1 MKKQTL
7 FYIMALM
14 ALGVVAQEGPSSGAR
29 PATSTSKRGGYAT
42 DQFDGFAEMKVDER
56 LEQKESSLWYSVS
69 EDTPAKQLAYA
80 RQADTE
86 GQLRRARKGY
96 EALIREWPT
105 SKEAAQAQLFLANYY
120 EARMDY
126 ERAFQEYQYLLTF
139 YAGFCPYNE
148 ILDRQYKLANVLRS
162 DNRSMFGWLV
172 SAPESNRIRYEQIV
186 RNAPRAPLAP
196 TCMLIAG
203 DIRREE
209 KEIDEAIKI
218 YEGLLNRYPRSE
230 EAEVAAF
237 FSAGCR
243 YKRSKTQDTNE
254 ANIRDAITFM
264 KTVQAIM
271 PNNPQKVQFSTWE
284 ADLNIQ
290 LEENSYKTAY
300 FYDTRQR
307 NKAAA
312 VAAYRRFLSEFRNSK
327 YAEEVRQRLIELE
340 PAESGKGT
348 KNEK

>member
-7 FYIMALM
+7 FCGIALM
-14 ALGVVAQEGPSSGAR
+14 ALCGVAQEGPSSGAR
-29 PATSTSKRGGYAT
+29 PSTTATRHGGYAT

-56 LEQKESSLWYSVS
+56 LEQKESSMWYSVS
-69 EDTPAKQLAYA
+69 EDTPAKQLVYA
-80 RQADTE
+80 RQAYTD
-86 GQLRRARKGY
+86 GHMRRARKGY

-105 SKEAAQAQLFLANYY
+105 SKEAAQAQLFLAQYY
-120 EARMDY
+120 EARKEY

-162 DNRSMFGWLV
+162 DNRSMFGWLLNE
-172 SAPESNRIRYEQIV
+172 PESNRIRYEQIV
-186 RNAPRAPLAP
+186 RNAPRAALAP

-209 KEIDEAIKI
+209 KEVDEAIKI
-218 YEGLLNRYPRSE
+218 YDGLLNRYPRSA
-230 EAEVAAF
+230 EAEVATF
-237 FSAGCR
+237 FAAGCR

-254 ANIRDAITFM
+254 ENIRASITFM
-264 KTVQAIM
+264 RTVQAVM
-271 PNNPQKVQFSTWE
+271 PNHPQKEQFAKWS
-284 ADLNIQ
+284 ADLNMQ
-290 LEENSYKTAY
+290 LEENSYKSAY
-300 FYDTRQR
+300 FYDTKQR

-327 YAEEVRQRLIELE
+327 YAVEVRQRLIELE
-340 PAESGKGT
+340 PEGSGKGT

>member
-7 FYIMALM
+7 FCGIALM
-14 ALGVVAQEGPSSGAR
+14 ALCGVAQEDASPSAR
-29 PATSTSKRGGYAT
+29 PSTAATKRGGYAT

-56 LEQKESSLWYSVS
+56 LEQKETSLWYSVS
-69 EDTPAKQLAYA
+69 EGTPAKQLAYA
-80 RQADTE
+80 QQAYTD
-86 GQLRRARKGY
+86 GHMRRARKGY

-105 SKEAAQAQLFLANYY
+105 AKEAAQAQLFLAQYY
-120 EARMDY
+120 EACKDY

-148 ILDRQYKLANVLRS
+148 ILDRQYKLANALRNG
-162 DNRSMFGWLV
+162 NRSMFGWLLNE
-172 SAPESNRIRYEQIV
+172 PEANRIRYEQIV

-209 KEIDEAIKI
+209 KEMDEAIKI
-218 YEGLLNRYPRSE
+218 YDGLLNRYPRSA

-237 FSAGCR
+237 FAAGCR
-243 YKRSKTQDTNE
+243 YKRAKTQDTNE
-254 ANIRDAITFM
+254 ENIRDSITFM
-264 KTVQAIM
+264 KTVQTVM
-271 PNNPQKVQFSTWE
+271 PDHPQKDQFAKWS
-284 ADLNIQ
+284 ADLSMQ

-300 FYDTRQR
+300 FYDTKQR

-327 YAEEVRQRLIELE
+327 YAVEVRQRLIELE

>member
-7 FYIMALM
+7 FFGMALM
-14 ALGVVAQEGPSSGAR
+14 ALCAVAQEGPSSGAR
-29 PATSTSKRGGYAT
+29 PAASPNKRGGYAT
-42 DQFDGFAEMKVDER
+42 DQFDGFADMKVDER
-56 LEQKESSLWYSVS
+56 LEQKESSMWYSVS

-80 RQADTE
+80 RQAYTD
-86 GQLRRARKGY
+86 GHMRRARKGY

-105 SKEAAQAQLFLANYY
+105 SKEAAQAQLFLAQYY
-120 EARMDY
+120 EARKDY

-139 YAGFCPYNE
+139 YSGVCPYNE

-162 DNRSMFGWLV
+162 DNRSMFGWML
-172 SAPESNRIRYEQIV
+172 SEPESNRIRYEQIV

-209 KEIDEAIKI
+209 KEVDEAIKI
-218 YEGLLNRYPRSE
+218 YDGLLNRYPRSA

-237 FSAGCR
+237 FAAGCR
-243 YKRSKTQDTNE
+243 YKRSKTQETNE
-254 ANIRDAITFM
+254 ENIRDAITFM
-264 KTVQAIM
+264 KTVQAVM
-271 PNNPQKVQFSTWE
+271 PNHPQKEQFSTWS
-284 ADLNIQ
+284 ADLNRQ
-290 LEENSYKTAY
+290 LEDNSYKTAY
-300 FYDTRQR
+300 FYDTKQR
-307 NKAAA
+307 NTAAA

-348 KNEK
+348 KK

>member
-7 FYIMALM
+7 FCGMALM
-14 ALGVVAQEGPSSGAR
+14 SLCMVAQEGPSSGAR
-29 PATSTSKRGGYAT
+29 PSTTAIKRNGYAT
-42 DQFDGFAEMKVDER
+42 DQFDGFAEMQADER
-56 LEQKESSLWYSVS
+56 LSQKEWSIWYSVS

-80 RQADTE
+80 RQAYTE
-86 GQLRRARKGY
+86 GHLRRARKGY

-105 SKEAAQAQLFLANYY
+105 SKEAAQAQLALAQYY
-120 EARMDY
+120 EASKDY

-162 DNRSMFGWLV
+162 DNRSMFGWLLNE
-172 SAPESNRIRYEQIV
+172 PESNRIRYEQIV

-209 KEIDEAIKI
+209 KEIEEAIKI
-218 YEGLLNRYPRSE
+218 YDGLLNRYPRSS

-243 YKRSKTQDTNE
+243 YKRAKTQDSNE
-254 ANIRDAITFM
+254 ANIRDAITFL
-264 KTVQAIM
+264 KTVQNIM
-271 PNNPQKVQFSTWE
+271 PNHPQREQFATW
-284 ADLNIQ
+284 ATDLSKQ
-290 LEENSYKTAY
+290 LEESSYKTAY
-300 FYDTRQR
+300 FYDTKQR

-348 KNEK
+348 EK